1 MQMKPW
7 FVLLALVACEGSA
20 SSGSDESDESESSS
34 ASGASESGGAELGGE
49 DQGGAAQGGLD
60 QGGAGATAPEPCSGF
75 ASEVVDVS
83 YGPGA
88 GFGQARMP
96 HIVFGSPNGAGV
108 SAGSLDVVSLGNGG
122 QITLGFSDQRIID
135 GDGPDFIVFEN
146 AFFAGGQESAVFAEL
161 ATVEVSVDGE
171 TWFAFPCT
179 ATAAPFGSCAGWH
192 PVFANTSDPTIDP
205 QDPSEAGGDAF
216 DLAELGLS
224 EARFVRITD
233 RADITGLNG
242 SFDLDA
248 VALVHAVCD

>member
-1 MQMKPW
+1 MKPW
-7 FVLLALVACEGSA
+7 FVLLALVACEGNA
-20 SSGSDESDESESSS
+20 SSGWDDADESESSS
-34 ASGASESGGAELGGE
+34 ASGASEGGGGAELGGA
-49 DQGGAAQGGLD
+49 DQGGLD

-75 ASEVVDVS
+75 ASEVIDVS

-122 QITLGFSDQRIID
+122 QITLGFLDQRIID

-161 ATVEVSVDGE
+161 ATVEVSPDGE

-179 ATAAPFGSCAGWH
+179 ATAAPFGGCAGWH

-233 RADITGLNG
+233 RADLTGLNG
-242 SFDLDA
+242 AFDLDA